1 LGCLA
6 GAVFRVSTQ
15 RAYTATKRCGNANI
29 RGLFTK
35 IYAALVIRL
44 RRKPVATRSAITP
57 YFDLPADGT
66 YEK

>member
-1 LGCLA
+1 M
-6 GAVFRVSTQ
+6 R
-15 RAYTATKRCGNANI
+15 NANI